1 MVPILTMIDIY
12 AAYLH
17 RLELD
22 WTTVWLLL
30 PTSFVG
36 MIIGQL
42 LDKHL
47 TDVGARLLVGVI
59 LLCILALRTWKDVVR
74 YLCPKF
80 AIKHQLSGGSKE
92 YKAEVEGKGSMDLN
106 DEEAKE
112 LLNEI
117 NKEDN
122 SSNHLEIDDGR
133 PSSPTRISRRNNYH
147 QRPSYY
153 GHV

>member
-59 LLCILALRTWKDVVR
+59 LLCILALRTWKDVIR
-74 YLCPKF
+74 FLCPKF
-80 AIKHQLSGGSKE
+80 AIKYQLSGDSKE
-92 YKAEVEGKGSMDLN
+92 HKAEVEGKGSMDLS
-106 DEEAKE
+106 DEEAKD

-117 NKEDN
+117 NKDDN
-122 SSNHLEIDDGR
+122 SSSSNHLEIDDGR
-133 PSSPTRISRRNNYH
+133 PMR
-147 QRPSYY
+147 
-153 GHV
+153 